1 MISATMREQV
11 RLWAADRCEYCRMP
25 QAQTQL
31 PHKVDHIRSLK
42 HQGATSLENLCW
54 ACALCNGFK
63 GSDIATY
70 VPETTEL
77 TRLFNPRLDHW
88 HSHFAWKNGVLL
100 PSTVIAAATI
110 ELLRMNSD
118 RRVSHRQLLIK
129 CGLFPDPQ
137 NRETSQRTSPE

>member
-1 MISATMREQV
+1 
-11 RLWAADRCEYCRMP
+11 MP

-31 PHKVDHIRSLK
+31 PHEVDHIRSLK

-110 ELLRMNSD
+110 ALLRMNSD